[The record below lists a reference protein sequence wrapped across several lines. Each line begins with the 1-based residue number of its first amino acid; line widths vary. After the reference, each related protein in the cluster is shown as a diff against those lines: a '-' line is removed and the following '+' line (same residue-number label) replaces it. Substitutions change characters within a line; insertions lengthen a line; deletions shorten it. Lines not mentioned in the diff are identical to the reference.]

1 VSREPRTENRE
12 PFSEELGGKLLE
24 GVSRSFF
31 LTLKALPAGLR
42 EPLSLAYLLAR
53 AADTM
58 ADTVAVPHHLRQDCL
73 RDFDRLVQ
81 SPDRDAP
88 GEVAFCATLKTLFVP
103 LQEDKH
109 EAQLLLRLHEAF
121 DAFRASPARQMAAM
135 RGVLSPIVRGQ
146 LLDIERFPVDGK
158 VRALQS
164 AGELNEYTWLVAG
177 CVGEFWTQLCG
188 EEVLDVFA
196 PGVAKEQMI
205 EWGVRFGKGLQ
216 LVNILRDVGKDLRMG
231 RCYFPATEL
240 AAHGVSPADLPG
252 DSSRLM
258 AVMQP
263 WRERCREHLDCGV
276 RYLDALQHKRLL
288 FATALPLLIGIRTL
302 VLIEHASPDDLLQG
316 VKISR
321 AEVGKILFDAGIASL
336 RRGGIRKLAEKL
348 KARK

>member
-1 VSREPRTENRE
+1 VNRDL
-12 PFSEELGGKLLE
+12 FSEDLGGKLLE

-31 LTLKALPAGLR
+31 LTLKALPEGLR

-58 ADTVAVPHHLRQDCL
+58 ADTAAVPHDLRQDSL
-73 RDFDRLVQ
+73 RDFDRLMQ
-81 SPDRDAP
+81 SSERDAP
-88 GEVAFCATLKTLFVP
+88 GEAALCTTLKSFFVP

-121 DAFRASPARQMAAM
+121 DAFRASPPRQMAAM

-146 LLDIERFPVDGK
+146 LLDIERFPTDGK
-158 VRALQS
+158 VRALQT

-177 CVGEFWTQLCG
+177 CVGEFWTELCA
-188 EEVLDVFA
+188 EEVPNVFA
-196 PGVAKEQMI
+196 PGVTQEQMI

-231 RCYFPATEL
+231 RCYFPRAEL
-240 AAHGVSPADLPG
+240 DVHGVSPADLAGAP
-252 DSSRLM
+252 SKLA

-263 WRERCREHLDCGV
+263 WRERCREHLDCGL

-288 FATALPLLIGIRTL
+288 FATSLPLLIGIRTL
-302 VLIEHASPDDLLQG
+302 AHIEHASADELLEG
-316 VKISR
+316 MKVSR
-321 AEVGKILFDAGIASL
+321 TEVGKIHFDAGIASL